1 MNVTEILAIY
11 DAMFGVRSLGEIE
24 GYLAENIAEA
34 KERSEAGVLFT
45 LLNEMVGFCR
55 DTTQREKALGYCGE
69 LLALMDIMQ
78 LKGSVE
84 YATALLN
91 IANAYRAFGLFEEA
105 QALFEETH
113 KIYCEKVKGGDF
125 SYANLYNNW
134 SLLYQ
139 EVENYGKAAEMLT
152 RALNIVDSYA
162 EAIIQQATTRTNLA
176 ASLLQIGTEE
186 AYEKAVGYL
195 QEALEIFERDGGRD
209 FHYGAALVAMG
220 DACTCKKNYAQAA
233 GYYAQGL
240 MEIEKHVGKTD
251 NYTRVQEKYD
261 YVRKFG
267 PERNRENGAEH
278 WKTNLE
284 RSREFYEQYGRQMI
298 HTHFPT
304 YEGRIA
310 VGMVGE
316 GSDCYGFDD
325 EISADHDYA
334 VGFCMW
340 LTAEDFEK
348 IGYKLQAEYDR
359 LIYNVQQAQADL
371 VYGEEKSQREG
382 SLADGNTPEAT
393 KENNR
398 FLQDRRGVFII
409 SDFYNQ
415 LLGTACDYEKKFEI
429 DYDAIPEF
437 LLAATTNGSVF
448 RDDLGTFSRVR
459 EELLKYYPED
469 VWRRRLAQGL
479 HEFAQYAQSNYA
491 RMMARKDEITARI
504 CVGKAVESAMDLAY
518 LLYRKYAPY
527 YKWKRRGLEKI
538 ASESGS
544 VTESFQGRSFG
555 AENVVE
561 KSLLAQIQP
570 LLERIVA
577 LPGQAQAWE
586 NVQYSSATINRQDE
600 YVCLF
605 EEIAGVVLEEMK
617 RQALV
622 SGSDVFLEN
631 YVGQV
636 LNRGIR
642 GERNE
647 SDGGGASGKAS
658 GDRNGENGFGMNRQ
672 SEMEKNEANEVNVMD
687 KNAYIEKIVELE
699 WKQFDKVKNEGGRA
713 DCQDN
718 FGTFSIMRKSQYLA
732 WTRELLESFYGD
744 LLAAQDKGW
753 NLIMEKYARMMQ
765 STCPEKY
772 AEFEKELPV
781 LSADRITIQEEVI
794 RIQVAWM
801 EEFAAKYPKMA
812 GNARSIRTEE
822 DNEYNTSYETYLRG
836 EMGTYSEE
844 TFVLYVQYVVSLA
857 KQGRNL
863 AYEIM
868 ENTAK
873 LYGYDSV
880 EDAESKI

>member
-1 MNVTEILAIY
+1 MNVTEILATY
-11 DAMFGVRSLGEIE
+11 DAMFGVRSLGDIE
-24 GYLAENIAEA
+24 EYLVEKIAEA

-69 LLALMDIMQ
+69 LLTLMDIMQ

-91 IANAYRAFGLFEEA
+91 IANAYRAFGLFDEA
-105 QALFEETH
+105 QELFEETH
-113 KIYCEKVKGGDF
+113 KIYCEKVKTGDF

-139 EVENYGKAAEMLT
+139 EVEDYGKAAEMLT
-152 RALNIVDSYA
+152 KALAIVDSYA

-186 AYEKAVGYL
+186 AYEKAAGYL

-220 DACTCKKNYAQAA
+220 DACTCKKDYAQAA
-233 GYYAQGL
+233 RHYEQGL
-240 MEIEKHVGKTD
+240 KEIEKHVGRTD
-251 NYTRVQEKYD
+251 NYARVQEKYD
-261 YVRKFG
+261 YVRKFMEKEG
-267 PERNRENGAEH
+267 
-278 WKTNLE
+278 WKSNLE
-284 RSREFYEQYGRQMI
+284 RSREFYERYGRQMI
-298 HTHFPT
+298 HAHFPA
-304 YEGRIA
+304 YEDRIA

-325 EISADHDYA
+325 AISADHDYA

-340 LTAEDFEK
+340 LTDADYEE
-348 IGYKLQAEYDR
+348 IGERLQAAYEE
-359 LIYNVQQAQADL
+359 LLCEAQKTAA
-371 VYGEEKSQREG
+371 GFWG
-382 SLADGNTPEAT
+382 G
-393 KENNR
+393 KENDR
-398 FLQDRRGVFII
+398 FLQGRRGVFSINN
-409 SDFYNQ
+409 FYEQ
-415 LLGTACDYEKKFEI
+415 LLGMDCNYEKEFTI
-429 DYDAIPEF
+429 PYDAVPEF
-437 LLAATTNGSVF
+437 LLAAATNGCVF
-448 RDDLGTFSRVR
+448 RDDLGVFSKVR
-459 EELLKYYPED
+459 KRLLEYYPEE
-469 VWRRRLAQGL
+469 VWRRKLAQNL
-479 HEFAQYAQSNYA
+479 HAYAQYAQSNYA
-491 RMMARKDEITARI
+491 RMMARRDYLTANLCI
-504 CVGKAVESAMDLAY
+504 GKAVEAAMDLVY
-518 LLYRKYAPY
+518 LLKRRYAPY
-527 YKWKRRGLEKI
+527 YKWKKKGLEKMT
-538 ASESGS
+538 SESGS
-544 VTESFQGRSFG
+544 TAES
-555 AENVVE
+555 
-561 KSLLAQIQP
+561 SLESRILP
-570 LLERIVA
+570 LLERVVM
-577 LPGQAQAWE
+577 LPGQVQAWE

-600 YVCLF
+600 CVCLF
-605 EEIAGVVLEEMK
+605 EEIAAVILEEMN
-617 RQALV
+617 RQGLV

-631 YVGQV
+631 YVQQILSGKSKPA
-636 LNRGIR
+636 
-642 GERNE
+642 RNE
-647 SDGGGASGKAS
+647 A
-658 GDRNGENGFGMNRQ
+658 GEKKQ
-672 SEMEKNEANEVNVMD
+672 EETMD
-687 KNAYIEKIVELE
+687 KNGYIEKIVELE

-718 FGTFSIMRKSQYLA
+718 LGTFSIMRKSQYMA
-732 WTRELLESFYGD
+732 WTEELLESYLND

-772 AEFEKELPV
+772 AEFEKDLPA
-781 LSADRITIQEEVI
+781 LSAERITIQEEVI
-794 RIQVAWM
+794 KIQVAWM
-801 EEFAAKYPKMA
+801 EAFAEEYPKMA

-857 KQGRNL
+857 RQGRNL

-873 LYGYDSV
+873 LYGYESV